1 MRGLIVS
8 SVFYRDPG
16 SSYPTAVRGEGVYLY
31 DDAGRQ
37 YLDMSGGAAVS
48 CLGHGHADVVH
59 AVQEQ
64 AGKLS
69 FAHTAFFTNEPQEE
83 LASRLAARFA
93 EKDAKVWF
101 TSGGSEANESA
112 LKIAW
117 QYWRARHQPEKT
129 IIISRQFSYHG
140 GTLGATSVSGSVFR
154 RAPFERVLHDWPRI
168 APCYAYR
175 HQLEGETAQEYGHR
189 AAVELD
195 EAIRLAGP
203 QNVAA
208 FIAEP
213 VVGATLGVVPAV
225 PGYFADIRRICDQH
239 HVLFIADEVMCGS
252 GRCGTFYAHDDDG
265 IVPDMVTI
273 AKGLGGGYQPIG
285 AVITRNFICDAI
297 RQDPGGFAHGHTYI
311 GHAIACAAG
320 VAIQKCLDDGLLA
333 TVSAKGEQLM
343 RLLHER
349 FGEHPH
355 VGDIRGRGL
364 FVGMEFVSNRKT
376 KMAFPVEDGIPAKL
390 KRAAMANG
398 LICYPGGGS
407 VDGRRGAHLLLA
419 PPIIAEEQHFQELAD
434 RLAKVLRSVFE

>member
-1 MRGLIVS
+1 MYI
-8 SVFYRDPG
+8 
-16 SSYPTAVRGEGVYLY
+16 Y

-48 CLGHGHADVVH
+48 CMGHGHPDVVR

-69 FAHTAFFTNEPQEE
+69 FAHTAFFTNEPQED
-83 LASRLAARFA
+83 LASRLAARFG

-101 TSGGSEANESA
+101 TSGGSESNESA

-117 QYWRARHQPEKT
+117 QYWQAKGHPDKT

-140 GTLGATSVSGSVFR
+140 GTLGATSISGSVFR
-154 RAPFERVLHDWPRI
+154 RAPYEKVLHDWPRI
-168 APCYAYR
+168 APCYPYR
-175 HQLEGETAQEYGHR
+175 HKLEFETDHEYGHR
-189 AAVELD
+189 VAQELD

-203 QNVAA
+203 ENVAA
-208 FIAEP
+208 FVAEP

-225 PGYFADIRRICDQH
+225 PGYFEEIRRICDQH
-239 HVLFIADEVMCGS
+239 QVLFIADEVMCGS
-252 GRCGTFYAHDDDG
+252 GRCGTFYAHEADG
-265 IVPDMVTI
+265 VLPDMVSI

-285 AVITRNFICDAI
+285 AVITRNSICEAI
-297 RQDPGGFAHGHTYI
+297 RDDPAAFAHGHTYI

-333 TVSAKGEQLM
+333 SVSGKGERLM
-343 RLLHER
+343 ALLGER

-364 FVGMEFVSNRKT
+364 FVGLEFVVDRKT
-376 KMAFPVEDGIPAKL
+376 KAAFPVEDKIPGKL
-390 KRAAMANG
+390 KVAAMEHG
-398 LICYPGGGS
+398 LICYPGGGT
-407 VDGRRGAHLLLA
+407 VDGRMGAHMLLA
-419 PPIIAEEQHFQELAD
+419 PPFIAEDQHFEELAD
-434 RLAKVLRSVFE
+434 RLEKILRSVFG